1 MQLLQLQLLS
11 SYHEDISIV
20 ISAIFMQL
28 WVLHVI
34 FTYVNNTFR
43 MFPLSLLQ
51 LIMSRGMVQTQPSP
65 TSVDHILCNVKNQ
78 ILMLLSSTTKCFLY
92 PERVIQVQVD

>member
-11 SYHEDISIV
+11 SYHEDISIG

-28 WVLHVI
+28 WVWHVI
-34 FTYVNNTFR
+34 FTYVNNTST
-43 MFPLSLLQ
+43 MFPLSLVQ

-65 TSVDHILCNVKNQ
+65 PSVDHILCNVKNQ
-78 ILMLLSSTTKCFLY
+78 MLMLLSSTTKCFLY